1 MLDLL
6 IQIPEPVFLRYFILF
21 SISCLVIGKLRINLD
36 GSTQYQPPELTT
48 LTPFEMAALQPD
60 ERTRIIHIAL
70 FNLWHRQLITTS
82 GEGREIQIESSSSE
96 PPPDRI
102 EKLIFNFINQQART
116 PAEFFENITLLSQLD
131 KTIEPLHQ
139 KLEQQHLQKTSQE
152 LQQDK
157 IVILGIL
164 FLIWT
169 SGGSILFLYLYRGLP
184 VGHLLILL
192 IFITIITFPVLNF
205 QKTTRLGQQYLQKL
219 MQRYNSPVI
228 QKNLDLAWQIAIF
241 GRDGITS
248 HAVFSKSFPKTL
260 ARMLSSSESKQS
272 KRMRRWGVWGG
283 EGCGGGSGGGC
294 GGCGGGD

>member
-6 IQIPEPVFLRYFILF
+6 TQIPEPVFLMYFTLF
-21 SISCLVIGKLRINLD
+21 SMSCLVIGKLRINFD
-36 GSTQYQPPELTT
+36 GSTQYQPPELTIF
-48 LTPFEMAALQPD
+48 TPFEMAALQPD

-70 FNLWHRQLITTS
+70 FNLWHRQFIIIS
-82 GEGREIQIESSSSE
+82 GEGREIQIESSSSA
-96 PPPDRI
+96 PPPDKI
-102 EKLIFNFINQQART
+102 EKLIFNFINQKVRT
-116 PAEFFENITLLSQLD
+116 PAEFFENIILLSQLD

-139 KLEQQHLQKTSQE
+139 KLEQQHLQKTSQQ

-157 IVILGIL
+157 IVFLVIL

-169 SGGSILFLYLYRGLP
+169 SGGSLLLLYLYRGLP
-184 VGHLLILL
+184 VGHLVILL
-192 IFITIITFPVLNF
+192 IFITIITFSVLNF
-205 QKTTRLGQQYLQKL
+205 QRTTRLGQQYLQKL

-241 GRDGITS
+241 GRDGIAS
-248 HAVFSKSFPKTL
+248 HAVFSRSFPKTL
-260 ARMLSSSESKQS
+260 AGILSFGESKKS
-272 KRMRRWGVWGG
+272 NRMGRWGG